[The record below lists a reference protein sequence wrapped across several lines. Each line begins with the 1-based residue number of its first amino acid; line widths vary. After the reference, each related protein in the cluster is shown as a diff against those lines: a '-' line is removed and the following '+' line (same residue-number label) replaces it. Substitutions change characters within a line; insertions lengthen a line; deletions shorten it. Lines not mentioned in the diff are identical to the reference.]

1 MRGGRCRT
9 VVSAPPWLRNTPEFG
24 GDLPSGDAMLTVM
37 AEVCGVELLDRLT
50 EWAEPESNPTPMDDT
65 ASTSKPDPRIEVIFE
80 KLRADPDIEVGFR
93 RRKWLNLDQL

>member
-1 MRGGRCRT
+1 
-9 VVSAPPWLRNTPEFG
+9 
-24 GDLPSGDAMLTVM
+24 MLTVM